1 MNERIPVSSQLFDR
15 ARKLCREM
23 HNLTGYDPAEETRKR
38 WVATGRA
45 MVAFRLLME
54 GWTEHAVGN
63 ALGVDHSTINHY
75 RKKVPGWLATPGYKQ
90 EQEIWTEFLTKD
102 SNGGE

>member
-15 ARKLCREM
+15 ARQLCREM
-23 HNLTGYDPAEETRKR
+23 RELTGYDPAEESRRR

-54 GWTEHAVGN
+54 GGTEHAVGN

-75 RKKVPGWLATPGYKQ
+75 RKKVPGWLETPGYEQ
-90 EQEIWTEFLTKD
+90 EQEIWTEFINN

>member
-15 ARKLCREM
+15 ARQLCREM
-23 HNLTGYDPAEETRKR
+23 RELTGYDPAEESRRR

-75 RKKVPGWLATPGYKQ
+75 RKKVPGWLETHGYEQ
-90 EQEIWTEFLTKD
+90 EQEIWTKFINN